1 MDSPDMTRL
10 QLGERD
16 GVRIW
21 EAMSS
26 SALCDIHVWGTGG
39 YFWNIILNS
48 REGLSGFVSSVGSGL
63 RCQSSYNCKL

>member
-1 MDSPDMTRL
+1 MDSQDTTGL

-16 GVRIW
+16 GGRIW
-21 EAMSS
+21 EVMSS
-26 SALCDIHVWGTGG
+26 SALCAIHAWGAGG

-63 RCQSSYNCKL
+63 QCQ